1 MKMVED
7 RASWL
12 QIAMQTS
19 SFRQMYR
26 LADAI
31 ATSAVA
37 TSIERRAA
45 KRVVG
50 SLRDVIDAPI
60 AEAAVLAEARKRFGS
75 LVNSLRPAA

>member
-1 MKMVED
+1 MVED

-60 AEAAVLAEARKRFGS
+60 AEAAVLAKARKRFGS
-75 LVNSLRPAA
+75 LVNSLRLAA

>member
-1 MKMVED
+1 MVED

-45 KRVVG
+45 RRVVG

-60 AEAAVLAEARKRFGS
+60 AEAAVLAKARKRFTW
-75 LVNSLRPAA
+75 LVNSLRLAA